1 MNMSGL
7 AVAAAGVMALGVGTV
22 QAQSGFGPW
31 HRYTYQD
38 GVFVEYAVK
47 RESEGLRIAWRCRN
61 MNSYSISCSVG
72 AGQNKRYHC
81 RAGSTRLGETGA
93 LGERAT
99 VREGGTYTFP
109 SESACRGTGAS
120 SLNADVRIS
129 IER

>member
-1 MNMSGL
+1 MSKSKILIAG
-7 AVAAAGVMALGVGTV
+7 AAMMALGVGAA

-31 HRYTYQD
+31 ERYTYQEN
-38 GVFVEYAVK
+38 VIVEYAVK
-47 RESEGLRIAWRCRN
+47 RETDGLRIAWRCRN
-61 MNSYSISCSVG
+61 MNSYPVSCSIG

-99 VREGGTYTFP
+99 VQANGVYTFP
-109 SESACRGTGAS
+109 SEPACRGTGAS